1 MSGGLLATSVL
12 SAMLLLAGA
21 PFVVFGAQNEQGASV
36 LVKLTKLERGSL
48 PSIVT
53 VFGKVEASTSMRQTI
68 TAPAT
73 AVVDAIFVKA
83 GEKVDAGAPL
93 IRLGPTPETVAAYK
107 KAVSALDDARELVQR
122 TQTLLEQHLATRQQ
136 LADAEKIV
144 SDAQASLNALS
155 AEGASTPQTLS
166 AADNAIVTTVSTSL
180 GAIVNQGAVLI
191 DLARREGLLL
201 HAGVVPERA
210 TEIHQ
215 GDSAKVMPLGQAD
228 SAMGNVVLRGSI
240 VDPNTG
246 LVPVDIALPP
256 GPFFPGQTA
265 QAAVITATVN
275 GYVVP
280 HEAVLINDNGAP
292 YVVQAKDMTAHQ
304 VPVNILLSAG
314 ASDVISGAL
323 DSTADLV
330 LDGNHQLKD
339 GMKIRVSEPN

>member
-1 MSGGLLATSVL
+1 MNRGLLATSVL

-48 PSIVT
+48 PNIVT

-83 GEKVDAGAPL
+83 GEKVNAGAPL
-93 IRLGPTPETVAAYK
+93 IRLGPTPETAAAYK

-136 LADAEKIV
+136 LADAEKMA

-180 GAIVNQGAVLI
+180 GRQHKGHKEERAAVVLYP
-191 DLARREGLLL
+191 DNKTHLL
-201 HAGVVPERA
+201 HRQLGSE
-210 TEIHQ
+210 TLIF
-215 GDSAKVMPLGQAD
+215 MP
-228 SAMGNVVLRGSI
+228 SFSW
-240 VDPNTG
+240 
-246 LVPVDIALPP
+246 
-256 GPFFPGQTA
+256 
-265 QAAVITATVN
+265 
-275 GYVVP
+275 
-280 HEAVLINDNGAP
+280 
-292 YVVQAKDMTAHQ
+292 
-304 VPVNILLSAG
+304 
-314 ASDVISGAL
+314 
-323 DSTADLV
+323 
-330 LDGNHQLKD
+330 
-339 GMKIRVSEPN
+339 